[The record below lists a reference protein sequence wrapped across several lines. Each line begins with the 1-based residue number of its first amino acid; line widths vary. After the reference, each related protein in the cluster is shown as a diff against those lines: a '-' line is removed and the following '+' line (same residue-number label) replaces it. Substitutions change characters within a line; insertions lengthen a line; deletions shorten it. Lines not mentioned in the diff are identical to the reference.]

1 MDLADEAAS
10 LAAIDDPMDRA
21 RTAGQ
26 RIDDHQAAIAE
37 LSHVRREALDEL
49 LSSGHTQT
57 AIANALG
64 MTRARI
70 GQLLSSGPRP
80 ERGFLGTGTL
90 TVALG
95 GKLEAGKEKPGP
107 VVSAEA
113 FSAYERLVE
122 LARTLG
128 LSTEYEVIPPPGM
141 VTLNRTNLIVM
152 CGPRLSPLVAQILE
166 SDANLAFDKDAEG
179 WHLVDRVAGKVYR
192 SPLDKGELADYA
204 YIGRLPRPDG
214 RGAFLYM
221 AGIHAVGSSGA
232 AHYLESNL
240 AELHREVRSR
250 RFSMVVRCEFD
261 EDHRIT
267 ASEKVSPIYRHEAV

>member
-10 LAAIDDPMDRA
+10 LVTIEDPMDRA
-21 RTAGQ
+21 RMAGQ
-26 RIDDHQAAIAE
+26 RIDDHQAAITE
-37 LSHVRREALDEL
+37 LSRVRRDALDEL
-49 LSSGHTQT
+49 LSSGYTQT
-57 AIANALG
+57 AIANSLG

-80 ERGFLGTGTL
+80 ERGFLGSGAL

-95 GKLEAGKEKPGP
+95 GKLEAGKERPGP

-113 FSAYERLVE
+113 FGAYERLAE

-128 LSTEYEVIPPPGM
+128 LSSEYEVIPPPGM

-152 CGPRLSPLVAQILE
+152 CGPRLSPLVAQVLE
-166 SDANLAFDKDAEG
+166 SDTNVAFDTDADG
-179 WHLVDRVAGKVYR
+179 WHLIDKVASKVFR

-214 RGAFLYM
+214 RGTFLYM

-232 AHYLESNL
+232 AHFLEGNL

-250 RFSMVVRCEFD
+250 RFSMIVRCEFD
-261 EDHRIT
+261 ENHRIT
-267 ASEKVSPIYRHEAV
+267 ASERVSPIYRHEAV